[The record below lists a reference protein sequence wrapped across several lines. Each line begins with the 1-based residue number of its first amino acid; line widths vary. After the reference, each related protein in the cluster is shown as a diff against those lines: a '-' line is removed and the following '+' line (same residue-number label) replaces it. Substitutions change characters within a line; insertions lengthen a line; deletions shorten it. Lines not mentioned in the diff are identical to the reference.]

1 MNSSVQLGVSPIGLM
16 MPHSPVSVYVWKVSL
31 ILYFFVKKKICFSSE
46 SFPLNVCSEVIFF
59 SFRVW

>member
-31 ILYFFVKKKICFSSE
+31 ILYFFVKKNKSVFLLKV
-46 SFPLNVCSEVIFF
+46 FP
-59 SFRVW
+59 